1 MLFKVSIEVIKF
13 LKETFAIAKHC
24 KHPHSHDKKTIFT
37 FVVSVLA
44 AIVKLFYWG
53 AVLTSVEYLIA

>member
-37 FVVSVLA
+37 FVVSVSA
-44 AIVKLFYWG
+44 AIVKLFY
-53 AVLTSVEYLIA
+53 